1 VADQKRNVPVS
12 DLDLQMQMIE
22 PAYGKGGIS
31 LELATKLQ
39 QTGAIITDGQGK
51 PILSKEGKIQVE
63 DKGSLWGILGYYTR
77 DIRLGNL
84 DKFAGE
90 YAYVKYYLDLAGDL
104 LQADLIR
111 SFLIALSRAAT
122 VIEISQSKGGFLRRR
137 INTLTSENQY
147 SGLDP
152 AKKSIFTGKSNNT
165 GKQGGF

>member
-1 VADQKRNVPVS
+1 MTEQKRNVPVS

-31 LELATKLQ
+31 LELAEKLREY
-39 QTGAIITDGQGK
+39 GMSFDE
-51 PILSKEGKIQVE
+51 EGNPEVI
-63 DKGSLWGILGYYTR
+63 DKGSMWGILGYYTR

-104 LQADLIR
+104 LQANMIK

-137 INTLTSENQY
+137 INTLTSENNY

-152 AKKSIFTGKSNNT
+152 GRKSIFTGKNQNK
-165 GKQGGF
+165 GQNGGF

>member
-1 VADQKRNVPVS
+1 MTEQKRNVPVS

-31 LELATKLQ
+31 AELVKKLQ
-39 QTGAIITDGQGK
+39 QYGIGVDDKGDAVYTD
-51 PILSKEGKIQVE
+51 E
-63 DKGSLWGILGYYTR
+63 GSLWGILGYYTR

-90 YAYVKYYLDLAGDL
+90 YAYVKYYIDLAGDL
-104 LQADLIR
+104 LQADMVK
-111 SFLIALSRAAT
+111 SFLISLSRAAT

-137 INTLTSENQY
+137 INTLTNENQY

-152 AKKSIFTGKSNNT
+152 AKKNIFTGKSNN

>member
-1 VADQKRNVPVS
+1 MVEQQKRNVPIS

-31 LELATKLQ
+31 PELMAKLQ
-39 QTGAIITDGQGK
+39 QYGAILNPDTGE
-51 PILSKEGKIQVE
+51 LEYE
-63 DKGSLWGILGYYTR
+63 EKGSLWGILGYYTR

-104 LQADLIR
+104 LQADMIKA
-111 SFLIALSRAAT
+111 FLIALSRSAT

-137 INTLTSENQY
+137 VGTITSEQHY
-147 SGLDP
+147 QGLDP
-152 AKKSIFTGKSNNT
+152 GKKSILTGKG
-165 GKQGGF
+165 GKNENQ

>member
-1 VADQKRNVPVS
+1 MTEQKRNVPIS

-31 LELATKLQ
+31 KELADKLAQ
-39 QTGAIITDGQGK
+39 VGVGFDENGEAV
-51 PILSKEGKIQVE
+51 VE
-63 DKGSLWGILGYYTR
+63 DKGSLWGVLGYYTR

-90 YAYVKYYLDLAGDL
+90 YAYVKYYIDLAGDL
-104 LQADLIR
+104 LQADMIK

-137 INTLTSENQY
+137 INTLTSEQHY
-147 SGLDP
+147 QGLDP
-152 AKKSIFTGKSNNT
+152 GKKSILTGKNGST
-165 GKQGGF
+165 KGGS

>member
-1 VADQKRNVPVS
+1 MS

-31 LELATKLQ
+31 LELAQKLAQ
-39 QTGAIITDGQGK
+39 VGVGYDEKGN
-51 PILSKEGKIQVE
+51 PVVE

-90 YAYVKYYLDLAGDL
+90 YNYVKYYLDLAGDL
-104 LQADLIR
+104 LQADLIK

-137 INTLTSENQY
+137 MNTMTSENNY

-152 AKKSIFTGKSNNT
+152 KKSNLFSKNKKNN
-165 GKQGGF
+165 GGGF

>member
-1 VADQKRNVPVS
+1 MTEQKRNVPVS

-31 LELATKLQ
+31 LELAKKLQ
-39 QTGAIITDGQGK
+39 ETGAILTDEKGN
-51 PILSKEGKIQVE
+51 PLVDSEGNIQVE

-104 LQADLIR
+104 LQADLIK

-152 AKKSIFTGKSNNT
+152 SKKSIFTGKSNN

>member
-1 VADQKRNVPVS
+1 MSEAKRNVPVS

-31 LELATKLQ
+31 TELVNKLREYGLEYDEQ
-39 QTGAIITDGQGK
+39 GQPII
-51 PILSKEGKIQVE
+51 E

-104 LQADLIR
+104 LQADLIKA
-111 SFLIALSRAAT
+111 FLIALSRAAT

-152 AKKSIFTGKSNNT
+152 LKRNLFKSNKNNKT
-165 GKQGGF
+165 GGFS

>member
-1 VADQKRNVPVS
+1 MSDNKRNVPVS

-31 LELATKLQ
+31 LELAEKL
-39 QTGAIITDGQGK
+39 TEYGVSLDENGK
-51 PILSKEGKIQVE
+51 PELE

-104 LQADLIR
+104 LQADMIK

-137 INTLTSENQY
+137 INTLTSENKY
-147 SGLDP
+147 TGLEP
-152 AKKSIFTGKSNNT
+152 NKKNIFTGKNNN